1 MEKNLTKEKHGR
13 VRSEFCGICGWN
25 FIEEGSRNT
34 NIEREILGK
43 IKEYEISKQRESQFY
58 PLFD

>member
-34 NIEREILGK
+34 NIEREIIG
-43 IKEYEISKQRESQFY
+43 
-58 PLFD
+58 